1 MAKQGCVHL
10 VGAGPGDPDL
20 LTVKAAR
27 LLASARVVVYDRL
40 VSKEIL
46 ALINPDARMID
57 VGKESGRHSVPQD
70 RINAVLVELA
80 QAGDDVVRLKGGDP
94 YVFGRGG
101 EEALYLMRHGIRVE
115 AVPGITAAS
124 GVCASAGIPLTHRG
138 QSTSVRLI
146 TGHARDD
153 RDLELNWATL
163 ADPDCTLVFYMGLGA
178 APSISANLIK
188 AGLPANTPAAAIQNG
203 TTATQ
208 KRVLTTLA
216 QLPDAVAGLKPPTLL
231 VVGNVVA
238 LAPELLPDDL
248 DSWLERE
255 AAE

>member
-1 MAKQGCVHL
+1 MAKQGRVHL

-27 LLASARVVVYDRL
+27 LLAGAEVVVYDRL
-40 VSKEIL
+40 VSPAIL
-46 ALINPDARMID
+46 SIIGPQARMID

-70 RINAVLVELA
+70 RINAILAELA
-80 QAGDDVVRLKGGDP
+80 LTGHDVVRLKGGDP

-101 EEALYLMRHGIRVE
+101 EEALYLTREGVPVE
-115 AVPGITAAS
+115 VVPGITAAV
-124 GVCASAGIPLTHRG
+124 GVCAAAGIPLTHRG

-153 RDLELNWATL
+153 HDLALNWDKL
-163 ADPDCTLVFYMGLGA
+163 ADPDCTLVFYMGLAA
-178 APSISANLIK
+178 APMISANLIR

-203 TTATQ
+203 ATDSQ
-208 KRVLTTLA
+208 RRVLTTLA
-216 QLPDAVAGLKPPTLL
+216 DLPAAVIGLKPPTLL

-238 LAPELLPDDL
+238 LAPELMPDSIEGWRKL
-248 DSWLERE
+248 E